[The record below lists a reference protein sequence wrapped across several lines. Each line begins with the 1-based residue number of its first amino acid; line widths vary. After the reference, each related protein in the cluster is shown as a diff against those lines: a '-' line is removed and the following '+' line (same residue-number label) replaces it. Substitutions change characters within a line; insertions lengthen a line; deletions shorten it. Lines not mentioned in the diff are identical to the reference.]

1 MSGRRKNL
9 KPEERR
15 SQIFDCAQELFLTKG
30 YARTSINDIM
40 SAAGVSKGAFYHH
53 FDSKE
58 AMVEGLMDRY
68 SNQIRCAYDAVI
80 ETEGL
85 DAMARYM
92 MYLEILRDR
101 QKIAEPKS
109 MMLVITSL
117 LNEEDVAFQD
127 RLMEAVVAAVVPV
140 FSEVLRL
147 GIEEGT
153 FQIDDPQTAAP
164 LIVRIANQH
173 RYVLRSA
180 FAARTPEEQKA
191 AVQRI
196 NDSLNMQGLAIDRL
210 LGIPDRSTQLRNDD
224 YAKDF
229 VGNLRQ
235 ATSSQ

>member
-1 MSGRRKNL
+1 M

-40 SAAGVSKGAFYHH
+40 HAAGVSKGAFYHH

-58 AMVEGLMDRY
+58 AMVDGLMARY
-68 SNQIRCAYDAVI
+68 GDQIRGAYDAVI

-92 MYLEILRDR
+92 LYLEILRDR
-101 QKIAEPKS
+101 QKIAEPRS

-117 LNEEDVAFQD
+117 LNEEDIAFQD
-127 RLMEAVVAAVVPV
+127 RLMEAIVEAVVPV

-147 GIEEGT
+147 GTEEGT
-153 FQIDDPQTAAP
+153 FQIDDHQTAAP

-180 FAARTPEEQKA
+180 FAARTSEEREA

-196 NDSLNMQGLAIDRL
+196 NDSLHMQGLAIDRL
-210 LGIPDRSTQLRNDD
+210 LGIPDGTTRLRDGD

-229 VGNLRQ
+229 VGNLLRV
-235 ATSSQ
+235 ASSQ